1 MKLMVI
7 SSAMSLLVSLKTLF
21 LVGGGKGF
29 AILKKYF
36 LFWIAFPKLCLAWLF
51 LEEKKSKKKLG
62 KQY

>member
-36 LFWIAFPKLCLAWLF
+36 LF
-51 LEEKKSKKKLG
+51 
-62 KQY
+62 